1 MKRRL
6 FLVGIVSSLLLG
18 CASQTITYYA
28 DGINDL
34 NKMKKQLSDKKEK
47 IIDIQQDPQ
56 NKRFY
61 IIKVKN

>member
-6 FLVGIVSSLLLG
+6 FLVGMVSLLFS
-18 CASQTITYYA
+18 CAANTITYYA
-28 DGINDL
+28 DGLNDL

-47 IIDIQQDPQ
+47 IVDIQQDPQ

>member
-18 CASQTITYYA
+18 CASHTITYYA

-34 NKMKKQLSDKKEK
+34 NKMKKQLSDKNEK